1 MGTPQPSAD
10 PTTHPAPE
18 RKVAL
23 VTGAARGIGAAIAA
37 ELHRRGLR
45 VALLDQDDTG
55 ARALAKSLDPDG
67 DSAMAVHADV
77 SDPEGTERAV
87 RAVSSAWRSPDVLV
101 NNAARTAP
109 GSVWDVD
116 LDEWD
121 ALMAT
126 NLRSVLVL
134 TRLCAPAMRERG
146 WGRVINLA
154 SLAGQ
159 QGGLVA
165 GPHYAAAKAGVL
177 VLTKVFA
184 QELAAHGVTVNAVA
198 PAAVQTPVMD
208 DLPAEALQRAADR
221 IPVGRFGRP
230 EEVAALVGHLAGE
243 DTGYITGATLDV
255 NGGLFMR

>member
-1 MGTPQPSAD
+1 MGAPRPSTGPIR
-10 PTTHPAPE
+10 PTTE

-23 VTGAARGIGAAIAA
+23 ITGAARGIGAAIAA

-45 VALLDQDDTG
+45 VALLDQDEPG
-55 ARALAKSLDPDG
+55 AQALAKSLDPDG
-67 DSAMAVHADV
+67 VSAMAVHADV
-77 SDPEGTERAV
+77 GDPEETQRAV
-87 RAVSSAWRSPDVLV
+87 RAVASAWSSPDVLV

-109 GSVWDVD
+109 GSVWDVE

-126 NLRSVLVL
+126 NLRSVLIL

-184 QELAAHGVTVNAVA
+184 QELAPHGVTVNAVA

-208 DLPAEALQRAADR
+208 DLPAEALRRAADR
-221 IPVGRFGRP
+221 IPVGRFERP
-230 EEVAALVGHLAGE
+230 EEVAALVGHLARE

>member
-1 MGTPQPSAD
+1 MGAPRPSAD
-10 PTTHPAPE
+10 STRPTAD

-23 VTGAARGIGAAIAA
+23 ATGAARGIGAAIAA

-77 SDPEGTERAV
+77 SDPEGTPRAV
-87 RAVSSAWRSPDVLV
+87 EAVSSAWRSPDVLV

-134 TRLCAPAMRERG
+134 TRLCTPAMRER
-146 WGRVINLA
+146 
-154 SLAGQ
+154 S
-159 QGGLVA
+159 
-165 GPHYAAAKAGVL
+165 
-177 VLTKVFA
+177 
-184 QELAAHGVTVNAVA
+184 
-198 PAAVQTPVMD
+198 
-208 DLPAEALQRAADR
+208 
-221 IPVGRFGRP
+221 
-230 EEVAALVGHLAGE
+230 
-243 DTGYITGATLDV
+243 
-255 NGGLFMR
+255 